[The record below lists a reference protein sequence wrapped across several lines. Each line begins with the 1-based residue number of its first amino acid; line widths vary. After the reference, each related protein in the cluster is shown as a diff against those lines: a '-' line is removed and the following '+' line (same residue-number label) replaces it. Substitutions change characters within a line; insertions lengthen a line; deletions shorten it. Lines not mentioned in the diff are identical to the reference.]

1 MRRIPPPPLSCT
13 APVAITSPPPP
24 TGAETPNQT
33 ASPRSTQEAEPHGL
47 HSPTAGSSVQG
58 RRSARHCLPR
68 CAAAPFDVRESQ
80 TALQIPLSEM
90 SGTYQS

>member
-1 MRRIPPPPLSCT
+1 MRRIPPPPILHRSGGHHLSS
-13 APVAITSPPPP
+13 ASN
-24 TGAETPNQT
+24 GAETPNQT